1 MTPILGAS
9 PDQEEVVTQAAVP
22 ARTQEDVASALL
34 SAILDMAGDLDTR
47 SLLERFVA
55 ASTGLTG
62 ARYGAINIVDEDGA
76 SVEFVQ
82 SGVEESVVAALGH
95 PPHAWGVLGAI
106 PDEGVLRLEDLTH
119 HPDFRGLPPGHPPM
133 GSFLGAAVRVRG
145 ERFGTL
151 YLSEK
156 AGGFDDDD
164 EAVVLSLAA
173 AAAIAVHNSQSYAL
187 EVRRRRW
194 LAAAQEIST
203 MLLEGADAEDVLERV
218 AAAAAQVADAHVA
231 AIVLPGADGELLV
244 EIVTPAGRTML
255 GADMSAEPRVRAV
268 FDEGAGALVADA
280 SAAGADA
287 FTGYGPALLAP
298 LHAQGQGM
306 GVLTLLRRAGAAPFT
321 DDDLDLAQSFARQAA
336 LAFVLGEAA
345 RLRGSAAV
353 RDERTRIARDL
364 HDLAIQQLF
373 AAGMQVEALR
383 TDPAGTVSPEAS
395 RVLEQVVGHV
405 DAGIRQI
412 RVIVRT
418 LDDPGATIPLV
429 ERVVAE
435 VELARSSLG
444 FAPQLTVRVDGR
456 LVDAIAGDRVESGG
470 IDDVVAPGRANNVV
484 AVVREG
490 LSNVAR
496 HARSQAVSVRLEVT
510 TGPHG
515 EVVVEVEDDGVGVPP
530 APARAS
536 GTRNLAQRAEESG
549 GSFALLRPPSGRGA
563 LLRWSAPLD

>member
-1 MTPILGAS
+1 MPPTAARPRA
-9 PDQEEVVTQAAVP
+9 DVT
-22 ARTQEDVASALL
+22 SALL
-34 SAILDMAGDLDTR
+34 AAILDMAGDLDTR

-62 ARYGAINIVDEDGA
+62 ARYGAINIVDADGA

-82 SGVEESVVAALGH
+82 SGVPDAVVAALGH

-106 PDEGVLRLEDLTH
+106 PDEGVLRLDDLTE

-156 AGGFDDDD
+156 PGGFGEAD
-164 EAVVLSLAA
+164 EGVVLSLAA
-173 AAAIAVHNSQSYAL
+173 AAAVAVHNSQSYAL
-187 EVRRRRW
+187 EVRRQQW
-194 LAAAQEIST
+194 LGAAQEIST

-218 AAAAAQVADAHVA
+218 AAAAAQVARADVA
-231 AIVLPGADGELLV
+231 AIVLPGADDDELLV
-244 EIVTPAGRTML
+244 EIVTPAGRALL
-255 GADMSAEPRVRAV
+255 GADMSTEPRVRAV
-268 FDEGAGALVADA
+268 FDDGTGCVVEDVGTAA
-280 SAAGADA
+280 SAATA
-287 FTGYGPALLAP
+287 GYGPALFAP
-298 LHAQGQGM
+298 MHAHGQGM
-306 GVLTLLRRAGAAPFT
+306 GVLMLLRRVGAAPFT
-321 DDDLDLAQSFARQAA
+321 AEDLDLAQSFARQAA
-336 LAFVLGEAA
+336 LAFVLGEAQ
-345 RLRGSAAV
+345 RLRGRAAV

-383 TDPAGTVSPEAS
+383 TDPAQAVSAHAAQ
-395 RVLEQVVGHV
+395 VLEQVVGHV

-444 FAPQLTVRVDGR
+444 FAPHLSVHLDGVE
-456 LVDAIAGDRVESGG
+456 LDVVAGDRVPATG

-496 HARSQAVSVRLEVT
+496 HARSHAVSVRLVVT
-510 TGPHG
+510 TGPAG

-530 APARAS
+530 APTRAS

-549 GSFALLRPPSGRGA
+549 GSFSLLRPPSGRGA

>member
-1 MTPILGAS
+1 MR
-9 PDQEEVVTQAAVP
+9 QAV
-22 ARTQEDVASALL
+22 ARAQPQDDVRSALQ

-55 ASTGLTG
+55 ASTSLTG
-62 ARYGAINIVDEDGA
+62 ARYGAINIVDADGA

-82 SGVEESVVAALGH
+82 SGIPDAVVGLLGH
-95 PPHAWGVLGAI
+95 PPHAWGVLGVI
-106 PDEGVLRLEDLTH
+106 PDEGVLRLDDLTQ
-119 HPDFRGLPPGHPPM
+119 HPAFRGLPPGHPPM

-156 AGGFDDDD
+156 AGGFGPDD

-173 AAAIAVHNSQSYAL
+173 AAAVAVRNSQSYAL
-187 EVRRRRW
+187 EVRRQQW
-194 LAAAQEIST
+194 LTAAQDIST

-218 AAAAAQVADAHVA
+218 AGAAVQVADADVA
-231 AIVLPGADGELLV
+231 AIVLPGADEDELLV
-244 EIVTPAGRTML
+244 EIVTPAGRAL
-255 GADMSAEPRVRAV
+255 VGADMSSERRVRAA
-268 FDEGAGALVADA
+268 FDDGIGCLVADA
-280 SAAGADA
+280 GAGGSPALV
-287 FTGYGPALLAP
+287 GYGPSLLAP

-306 GVLTLLRRAGAAPFT
+306 GVLVLLRRAGRVPFT
-321 DDDLDLAQSFARQAA
+321 DEDLTLAQSFARQAA
-336 LAFVLGEAA
+336 LAFVLGEAQ
-345 RLRGSAAV
+345 RLRHHAAV
-353 RDERTRIARDL
+353 HDERTRIARDL

-383 TDPAGTVSPEAS
+383 TDPAEPVSAEAS
-395 RVLEQVVGHV
+395 QVLEEVVGHV

-429 ERVVAE
+429 QRVVAE

-444 FAPQLTVRVDGR
+444 FAPHLSVHVDHLRVDP
-456 LVDAIAGDRVESGG
+456 VAGDRVLTAG

-496 HARSQAVSVRLEVT
+496 HARSRAVSVRLTVT
-510 TGPHG
+510 TGEAG
-515 EVVVEVEDDGVGVPP
+515 QVVVEVEDDGVGVPP
-530 APARAS
+530 ARTRSS

-549 GSFALLRPPSGRGA
+549 GSFALLRPASGRGA

>member
-1 MTPILGAS
+1 MT
-9 PDQEEVVTQAAVP
+9 EAV
-22 ARTQEDVASALL
+22 ARPTPQHDVAAALL

-55 ASTGLTG
+55 ASTSLTG

-82 SGVEESVVAALGH
+82 SGFTDSVVAALGH

-106 PDEGVLRLEDLTH
+106 PDEGVLRLDDLTQ
-119 HPDFRGLPPGHPPM
+119 HPDFRGLPAGHPPM

-156 AGGFDDDD
+156 PGGFGPDD

-173 AAAIAVHNSQSYAL
+173 AAAVAVLNSQSYAL
-187 EVRRRRW
+187 EVRRQQW
-194 LAAAQEIST
+194 LTAGQDIAT

-218 AAAAAQVADAHVA
+218 AAAAVQVGAADVA
-231 AIVLPGADGELLV
+231 AIVLPGADEDELLV
-244 EIVTPAGRTML
+244 EIVTPAGRSLL
-255 GADMSAEPRVRAV
+255 GADMSTEERVRAA
-268 FDEGAGALVADA
+268 FDDGTGCLVADA
-280 SAAGADA
+280 GDSPA
-287 FTGYGPALLAP
+287 FVGYGPSLLAP
-298 LHAQGQGM
+298 LHAQGRGM
-306 GVLTLLRRAGAAPFT
+306 GVLVLLRRTGAAPFT
-321 DDDLDLAQSFARQAA
+321 DEDLTLAQSFARQAA
-336 LAFVLGEAA
+336 LAFVLGEAQ
-345 RLRGSAAV
+345 RLRGHAAV

-373 AAGMQVEALR
+373 AAGMQVQALR
-383 TDPAGTVSPEAS
+383 TDPTGPVSAEAS
-395 RVLEQVVGHV
+395 QVLEQVVGHV

-444 FAPQLTVRVDGR
+444 FAPHLSVHVDGVA
-456 LVDAIAGDRVESGG
+456 VDPLAGDRVLTGG
-470 IDDVVAPGRANNVV
+470 IDEVVAPGRANNVV

-496 HARSQAVSVRLEVT
+496 HARSHAVSVRLTVT
-510 TGPHG
+510 TGDVG
-515 EVVVEVEDDGVGVPP
+515 QVVVEVEDDGVGVPP
-530 APARAS
+530 ARTRSS

-549 GSFALLRPPSGRGA
+549 GSFALLRPASGRGA

>member
-1 MTPILGAS
+1 MTQTGTRPRQ
-9 PDQEEVVTQAAVP
+9 PQ
-22 ARTQEDVASALL
+22 DVASALL

-55 ASTGLTG
+55 ASTSLTG

-82 SGVEESVVAALGH
+82 SGVADSVVAALGH

-106 PDEGVLRLEDLTH
+106 PDQGVLRLEDLTH
-119 HPDFRGLPPGHPPM
+119 HPDFGGLPPGHPPM

-156 AGGFDDDD
+156 RGGFDEDD

-173 AAAIAVHNSQSYAL
+173 AAAVAVLNSQSYAL
-187 EVRRRRW
+187 EVRRQQW
-194 LAAAQEIST
+194 LSAAQEIST

-218 AAAAAQVADAHVA
+218 AAAAAQVGDADVA
-231 AIVLPGADGELLV
+231 AIVLPGPGDELLV
-244 EIVTPAGRTML
+244 EIVTPAGRALL
-255 GADMSAEPRVRAV
+255 GADMSGEPRVRAV
-268 FDEGAGALVADA
+268 FDEGTGSLHTD
-280 SAAGADA
+280 AGADGVA
-287 FTGYGPALLAP
+287 VLPGYGPALLAP
-298 LHAQGQGM
+298 MHATGHV
-306 GVLTLLRRAGAAPFT
+306 GVLLLLRHVGGAPFT
-321 DDDLDLAQSFARQAA
+321 AEDLGLAQSFARQAA
-336 LAFVLGEAA
+336 LAFVLGEAQ
-345 RLRGSAAV
+345 RLRGHAAV
-353 RDERTRIARDL
+353 HDERTRIARDL

-373 AAGMQVEALR
+373 AAGLQVESLR
-383 TDPAGTVSPEAS
+383 ADPGEQVSPRAT
-395 RVLEQVVGHV
+395 RVLEQVVEHV
-405 DAGIRQI
+405 DASIRQI

-429 ERVVAE
+429 QRVVAE
-435 VELARSSLG
+435 VELAHSSLG
-444 FAPQLTVRVDGR
+444 FAPHLVVQLDGR
-456 LVDAIAGDRVESGG
+456 PVDLVAGDRVLASA
-470 IDDVVAPGRANNVV
+470 IDELVAPGRANNVV

-496 HARSQAVSVRLEVT
+496 HARSHAVSVRLTVT
-510 TGPHG
+510 TGVPAL
-515 EVVVEVEDDGVGVPP
+515 VVVEVEDDGVGVPP
-530 APARAS
+530 APTRAS

-549 GSFALLRPPSGRGA
+549 GSFSLLRPASGRGA

>member
-1 MTPILGAS
+1 MR
-9 PDQEEVVTQAAVP
+9 QAAAGSRP
-22 ARTQEDVASALL
+22 QDDVASALL
-34 SAILDMAGDLDTR
+34 SAILDMAGDLDAR

-62 ARYGAINIVDEDGA
+62 ARYGAINIVDANGA

-82 SGVEESVVAALGH
+82 SGITDSVVGLLGH
-95 PPHAWGVLGAI
+95 PPHAWGVLGVI
-106 PDEGVLRLEDLTH
+106 PDEGVLRLDDLTQ
-119 HPDFRGLPPGHPPM
+119 HPAFRGLPPGHPPM

-156 AGGFDDDD
+156 EGGFGPDD

-173 AAAIAVHNSQSYAL
+173 AAAVAVRNSQSYAL
-187 EVRRRRW
+187 EVRRHQW
-194 LAAAQEIST
+194 LTAAQEIAT

-218 AAAAAQVADAHVA
+218 AAAAAQVADADVA
-231 AIVLPGADGELLV
+231 AIVLPGADDELLV
-244 EIVTPAGRTML
+244 EIVTPAGRSLL
-255 GADMSAEPRVRAV
+255 GADMSTEGRVRAA
-268 FDEGAGALVADA
+268 FDDGTGCLVADTGDSPA
-280 SAAGADA
+280 LV
-287 FTGYGPALLAP
+287 GYGPSLFAP
-298 LHAQGQGM
+298 LHAHGEGM
-306 GVLTLLRRAGAAPFT
+306 GVLVLLRRAGAAPFT
-321 DDDLDLAQSFARQAA
+321 EEDLHLAQSFARQAA
-336 LAFVLGEAA
+336 LAFVLGEAQ
-345 RLRGSAAV
+345 RLRGHAAV

-383 TDPAGTVSPEAS
+383 TDPSGPVSAEAAQ
-395 RVLEQVVGHV
+395 VLEQVVGHV

-444 FAPQLTVRVDGR
+444 FAPHLSVHVDGVS
-456 LVDAIAGDRVESGG
+456 VDPIAGDRVVTGG
-470 IDDVVAPGRANNVV
+470 IDEVVAPGRANNVV

-496 HARSQAVSVRLEVT
+496 HARSHAVSVRLSVT
-510 TGPHG
+510 TGEAG
-515 EVVVEVEDDGVGVPP
+515 QVVVEVEDDGVGVPP
-530 APARAS
+530 ARTRSS

-549 GSFALLRPPSGRGA
+549 GSFALLRPASGRGA

>member
-1 MTPILGAS
+1 MSQVGVPVGAQRS
-9 PDQEEVVTQAAVP
+9 
-22 ARTQEDVASALL
+22 VASALL
-34 SAILDMAGDLDTR
+34 TAILDMAGDLDTR

-82 SGVEESVVAALGH
+82 SGVEDSVVAALGH

-106 PDEGVLRLEDLTH
+106 PDEGVLRLDDLTH
-119 HPDFRGLPPGHPPM
+119 HPDYRGLPPGHPPM

-156 AGGFDDDD
+156 PGGFGPDD
-164 EAVVLSLAA
+164 ESVVLSLAA
-173 AAAIAVHNSQSYAL
+173 AAAVAVHNSQSYAL
-187 EVRRRRW
+187 EVRRQRW

-218 AAAAAQVADAHVA
+218 AAAAAQVAGAHVA
-231 AIVLPGADGELLV
+231 AIVLPGAAADELLV
-244 EIVTPAGRTML
+244 EIVTPAGRPLL
-255 GADMSAEPRVRAV
+255 GADMSAEPRVRGV
-268 FDEGAGALVADA
+268 YGTGAGALVGDM
-280 SAAGADA
+280 SAGGAAA
-287 FTGYGPALLAP
+287 FAGYGPALLAP
-298 LHAQGQGM
+298 MHAHGQGM
-306 GVLTLLRRAGAAPFT
+306 GVLTLLRRCGAAPFS
-321 DDDLDLAQSFARQAA
+321 DDDLALAQSFGRQAA
-336 LAFVLGEAA
+336 LAFVLGEAQ
-345 RLRGSAAV
+345 RLRGHAAL

-383 TDPAGTVSPEAS
+383 TDPTDPVSARAS
-395 RVLEQVVGHV
+395 QVLEQVVGHV

-444 FAPQLTVRVDGR
+444 FSPHLTVSLDGAAVEV
-456 LVDAIAGDRVESGG
+456 LSGDRVHGAD
-470 IDDVVAPGRANNVV
+470 IDDLVAPGRANNVV

-496 HARSQAVSVRLEVT
+496 HARSHAVSVRLAIT
-510 TGPHG
+510 TGHPG

-530 APARAS
+530 APTRAS
-536 GTRNLAQRAEESG
+536 GTRNLAQRAAESG

-563 LLRWSAPLD
+563 LLRWVAPLD

>member
-1 MTPILGAS
+1 M
-9 PDQEEVVTQAAVP
+9 TQAP
-22 ARTQEDVASALL
+22 ARPAPQHDVASALL

-82 SGVEESVVAALGH
+82 SGIADSVVAALGH

-106 PDEGVLRLEDLTH
+106 PDEGVLRLDDLTQ
-119 HPDFRGLPPGHPPM
+119 HPDFRGLPAGHPPM

-156 AGGFDDDD
+156 AGGFGADD

-173 AAAIAVHNSQSYAL
+173 AAAVAVLNSQSYAL
-187 EVRRRRW
+187 EVRRQQW
-194 LAAAQEIST
+194 LTAAQDIAT

-218 AAAAAQVADAHVA
+218 AAAAVQVADADVA
-231 AIVLPGADGELLV
+231 AIVLPGVDADELLV
-244 EIVTPAGRTML
+244 EIVTPAGRALL
-255 GADMSAEPRVRAV
+255 GADMSTEPRVRAA
-268 FDEGAGALVADA
+268 FDDGTGCL
-280 SAAGADA
+280 GADA
-287 FTGYGPALLAP
+287 GNSPAFAGYGPSLLAP
-298 LHAQGQGM
+298 LHAHGAGM
-306 GVLTLLRRAGAAPFT
+306 GVLVLLRRAGRAPFT
-321 DDDLDLAQSFARQAA
+321 DEDLNLAQSFARQAA
-336 LAFVLGEAA
+336 LAFVLGEAQ
-345 RLRGSAAV
+345 RLRGHAAV

-383 TDPAGTVSPEAS
+383 TDPSGPVSPEAS
-395 RVLEQVVGHV
+395 QVLEQVVGHV

-418 LDDPGATIPLV
+418 LDDPGAAIPLV

-444 FAPQLTVRVDGR
+444 FAPHLTVAVDGVA
-456 LVDAIAGDRVESGG
+456 VDPIDGDRVLAGG

-496 HARSQAVSVRLEVT
+496 HARSHAVSVRLVVT
-510 TGPHG
+510 TGDPG
-515 EVVVEVEDDGVGVPP
+515 SVVVEVEDDGVGVPP
-530 APARAS
+530 APTRAS
-536 GTRNLAQRAEESG
+536 GTRNLAQRAEEAG
-549 GSFALLRPPSGRGA
+549 GSFALLRPASGRGA